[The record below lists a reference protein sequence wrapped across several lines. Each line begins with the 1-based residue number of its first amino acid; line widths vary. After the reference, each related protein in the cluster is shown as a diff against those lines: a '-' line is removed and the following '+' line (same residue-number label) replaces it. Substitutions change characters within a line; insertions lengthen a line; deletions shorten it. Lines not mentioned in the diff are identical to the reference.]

1 MREYSTS
8 LGGILSAMASA
19 AQPMGDPYQVL
30 KVTGEWNSKTTED
43 YIGMCKAEITGSKE
57 IQQDLAYM
65 AGQWRD
71 TVVREIGRE
80 RYNELSEQLGGDLA
94 YAYMDYRVE
103 ELMIDRLVKERMP
116 KSSADYIIR
125 KAAES
130 SLLGLSQ
137 TLNRSPLAEEIEA
150 RGEAAYRPKGWEKGA
165 GRVLG
170 ATADAVMM
178 GGAGSWATLAKFVGA
193 DVAISAV
200 ASRFEPEKSP
210 KLSVEQCISKGVFG
224 SERNVFTDFR
234 KEAATVQ
241 TGDSALIVAANEQLK
256 KKIPVMNFNFLEW
269 MQTPKFTPFQMSEK
283 PGHPEKKNERA
294 ERYKDVPLIV
304 APGQEEAYLKHLEKY
319 KNATAVKSTKESTQP
334 EMEQREKVEKE
345 ERQVVIPHEEEKQ
358 EREAVQTNTNG
369 WSGLLGTLGLEGLGD
384 ITGNLGY
391 VMAMLPDI
399 LLGAFTGKTQSL
411 RFGDNLLPIASIVA
425 GLFVRNPLLKML
437 LVGLGGANLLN
448 KAGHEAL
455 GRPMPSADV
464 HTENQYRRY
473 PDEPLNSRI
482 VNPVLQGSTLI
493 ATIDRVPCTIQLTPT
508 VAEAYRAGALPLNT
522 LANAVLAKSDQLR
535 HIALNS
541 GSVNTAAEIE
551 FPKLQE
557 IGGTLTLE
565 SNSNANNIAFPS
577 LKKILGS
584 CSVTTTDLK
593 NDIEFTNL
601 ESIGTDGADEQIK
614 FEIEATNILCPKLK
628 TINGKFDIATSSFMF
643 GMEVDKVSY
652 PNVESISENLS
663 ITCPYS
669 DFGSNGIL
677 SIDFSGLKSVK
688 GISISG
694 QGDVTDFSSFK
705 YLFENNVL
713 TGESQWS
720 VKECGYNPTF
730 QEMKDG
736 KYKLA
741 E

>member
-1 MREYSTS
+1 MSKTQAFLTKKQGEEMREYSTS

-19 AQPMGDPYQVL
+19 AQPMSDPYQVL

-80 RYNELSEQLGGDLA
+80 RYDELSEQLGGDLA

-116 KSSADYIIR
+116 KSSAEYIIR

-137 TLNRSPLAEEIEA
+137 TLNHSPLSEEIEA

-170 ATADAVMM
+170 ATADTVMM
-178 GGAGSWATLAKFVGA
+178 GGVGSWATLAKFVGA

-200 ASRFEPEKSP
+200 ASRFEPEKP
-210 KLSVEQCISKGVFG
+210 DTLSVEQCISKGVFG

-234 KEAATVQ
+234 KEAATMQ
-241 TGDSALIVAANEQLK
+241 TGKSELITAANEQLK
-256 KKIPVMNFNFLEW
+256 KKTPVVSFNFSEW
-269 MQTPKFTPFQMSEK
+269 LQIRNHTPFFWMTGQDEK
-283 PGHPEKKNERA
+283 EPDRA
-294 ERYKDVPLIV
+294 ERYKDVPLVV
-304 APGQEEAYLKHLEKY
+304 APGREEAYLNDLAKKS
-319 KNATAVKSTKESTQP
+319 NVAAATPQKEST
-334 EMEQREKVEKE
+334 ETEQREKVEKE
-345 ERQVVIPHEEEKQ
+345 ERQTVIPHEEKTQ
-358 EREAVQTNTNG
+358 EEPPVQTNTRG
-369 WSGLLGTLGLEGLGD
+369 WSGLFGTLGLEGLGD

-455 GRPMPSADV
+455 GRPMSSSAG

-522 LANAVLAKSDQLR
+522 LANAVLAKSDQLNR
-535 HIALNS
+535 IASQNY
-541 GSVNTAAEIE
+541 
-551 FPKLQE
+551 
-557 IGGTLTLE
+557 
-565 SNSNANNIAFPS
+565 
-577 LKKILGS
+577 
-584 CSVTTTDLK
+584 D
-593 NDIEFTNL
+593 
-601 ESIGTDGADEQIK
+601 DGQRE
-614 FEIEATNILCPKLK
+614 
-628 TINGKFDIATSSFMF
+628 TIVRTR
-643 GMEVDKVSY
+643 
-652 PNVESISENLS
+652 
-663 ITCPYS
+663 
-669 DFGSNGIL
+669 GI
-677 SIDFSGLKSVK
+677 
-688 GISISG
+688 
-694 QGDVTDFSSFK
+694 Q
-705 YLFENNVL
+705 
-713 TGESQWS
+713 
-720 VKECGYNPTF
+720 
-730 QEMKDG
+730 
-736 KYKLA
+736 
-741 E
+741 

>member
-1 MREYSTS
+1 MDGIKQSRRFAEIERLADDYFRCHLTPVMQETQTYLTEKQGEEMKEYSTS
-8 LGGILSAMASA
+8 LGGILGMMASS
-19 AQPMGDPYQVL
+19 AQPLGDPYQVL
-30 KVTGEWNSKTTED
+30 KVTGEWNSKTAED
-43 YIGMCKAEITGSKE
+43 YIEMCKERILGSEE
-57 IQQDLAYM
+57 IQHDLAYI

-71 TVVREIGRE
+71 AVVGEVGRE
-80 RYNELSEQLGGDLA
+80 RYDKLSQQLGGDLA
-94 YAYMDYRVE
+94 YAYMDYRME
-103 ELMIDRLVKERMP
+103 QLMIDKLVKDRMP
-116 KSSADYIIR
+116 QSSADYIIH
-125 KAAES
+125 KAAQS

-137 TLNRSPLAEEIEA
+137 TLNRSPLAEEIEK
-150 RGEAAYRPKGWEKGA
+150 RGEAAYRPSKVEKGA
-165 GRVLG
+165 GWVLG
-170 ATADAVMM
+170 ASADTVML
-178 GGAGSWATLAKFVGA
+178 GGAGSWATFARFIGA
-193 DVAISAV
+193 DTAISAV
-200 ASRFEPEKSP
+200 AEHFETEEPVSP
-210 KLSVEQCISKGVFG
+210 SVEECISKGVFG
-224 SERNVFTDFR
+224 SDGNVFDGFR
-234 KEAATVQ
+234 REAVAVSAKENTVL
-241 TGDSALIVAANEQLK
+241 AEANGRLQ
-256 KKIPVMNFNFLEW
+256 KKIPVVTFDFMGRITNGENGMPLWKDYAEEER
-269 MQTPKFTPFQMSEK
+269 K
-283 PGHPEKKNERA
+283 RA

-535 HIALNS
+535 HIASQNY
-541 GSVNTAAEIE
+541 
-551 FPKLQE
+551 
-557 IGGTLTLE
+557 
-565 SNSNANNIAFPS
+565 
-577 LKKILGS
+577 
-584 CSVTTTDLK
+584 D
-593 NDIEFTNL
+593 
-601 ESIGTDGADEQIK
+601 DGQRE
-614 FEIEATNILCPKLK
+614 
-628 TINGKFDIATSSFMF
+628 TIVRTR
-643 GMEVDKVSY
+643 
-652 PNVESISENLS
+652 
-663 ITCPYS
+663 
-669 DFGSNGIL
+669 GI
-677 SIDFSGLKSVK
+677 
-688 GISISG
+688 
-694 QGDVTDFSSFK
+694 Q
-705 YLFENNVL
+705 
-713 TGESQWS
+713 
-720 VKECGYNPTF
+720 
-730 QEMKDG
+730 
-736 KYKLA
+736 
-741 E
+741 

>member
-1 MREYSTS
+1 MDGIRHSRQFAEIERLVSDYFHCHLAPVMSKTQAFLTKKQGEEMREYSTS

-57 IQQDLAYM
+57 IQQDLAYIS
-65 AGQWRD
+65 GQWRD

-150 RGEAAYRPKGWEKGA
+150 RGEAAYRPNGWEKGA

-170 ATADAVMM
+170 ATADAIMM

-193 DVAISAV
+193 DMAISAV
-200 ASRFEPEKSP
+200 ASRFEPEKSL

-234 KEAATVQ
+234 KEATTMQ
-241 TGDSALIVAANEQLK
+241 TGKSELITAANEQLK
-256 KKIPVMNFNFLEW
+256 KKTPVISFNFSEW
-269 MQTPKFTPFQMSEK
+269 LQTRNHTPFFWMTGQDEK
-283 PGHPEKKNERA
+283 EPDRA
-294 ERYKDVPLIV
+294 ERYKDVPLVV

-319 KNATAVKSTKESTQP
+319 KNATTVTATKESTQP

-345 ERQVVIPHEEEKQ
+345 ERQTVIPHEEKT
-358 EREAVQTNTNG
+358 REEPLVQANTNG

-455 GRPMPSADV
+455 GRPMPSAAEQ
-464 HTENQYRRY
+464 TENQYRRY
-473 PDEPLNSRI
+473 PDEPLNPRI

-535 HIALNS
+535 HIASQNY
-541 GSVNTAAEIE
+541 
-551 FPKLQE
+551 
-557 IGGTLTLE
+557 
-565 SNSNANNIAFPS
+565 
-577 LKKILGS
+577 
-584 CSVTTTDLK
+584 D
-593 NDIEFTNL
+593 
-601 ESIGTDGADEQIK
+601 DGQRE
-614 FEIEATNILCPKLK
+614 
-628 TINGKFDIATSSFMF
+628 TIVRTR
-643 GMEVDKVSY
+643 
-652 PNVESISENLS
+652 
-663 ITCPYS
+663 
-669 DFGSNGIL
+669 GI
-677 SIDFSGLKSVK
+677 
-688 GISISG
+688 
-694 QGDVTDFSSFK
+694 Q
-705 YLFENNVL
+705 
-713 TGESQWS
+713 
-720 VKECGYNPTF
+720 
-730 QEMKDG
+730 
-736 KYKLA
+736 
-741 E
+741 

>member
-1 MREYSTS
+1 MDGIRHSRQFAEIERLVSDYFHCHLAPVMSKTQAYLTKKQGEEMREYSTS

-71 TVVREIGRE
+71 TVVQEIGRK
-80 RYNELSEQLGGDLA
+80 RYDELSEQLGGDLA

-137 TLNRSPLAEEIEA
+137 TFNRSPLAVEIEA

-170 ATADAVMM
+170 ATADTVMM
-178 GGAGSWATLAKFVGA
+178 GGVGSWATLAKFVGA

-200 ASRFEPEKSP
+200 ASRFEPEKP
-210 KLSVEQCISKGVFG
+210 DTLSVEECISKGVFG

-234 KEAATVQ
+234 KEATTMQ
-241 TGDSALIVAANEQLK
+241 TGKSELITAANEQLK
-256 KKIPVMNFNFLEW
+256 KKTPVISFNFSEW
-269 MQTPKFTPFQMSEK
+269 LQTRNHTPFFWMTGQDEK
-283 PGHPEKKNERA
+283 EPDRA
-294 ERYKDVPLIV
+294 ERYKDVPLVV

-319 KNATAVKSTKESTQP
+319 KNATTVTATKESTQP

-345 ERQVVIPHEEEKQ
+345 ERQTVIPHEEKT
-358 EREAVQTNTNG
+358 REEPLVQANTNG

-455 GRPMPSADV
+455 GRPMPSSAG

-473 PDEPLNSRI
+473 PDEPLNPRI

-522 LANAVLAKSDQLR
+522 LANAVLAKSDQLNR
-535 HIALNS
+535 IASQNY
-541 GSVNTAAEIE
+541 
-551 FPKLQE
+551 
-557 IGGTLTLE
+557 
-565 SNSNANNIAFPS
+565 
-577 LKKILGS
+577 
-584 CSVTTTDLK
+584 D
-593 NDIEFTNL
+593 
-601 ESIGTDGADEQIK
+601 DGQRE
-614 FEIEATNILCPKLK
+614 
-628 TINGKFDIATSSFMF
+628 TIVRTR
-643 GMEVDKVSY
+643 
-652 PNVESISENLS
+652 
-663 ITCPYS
+663 
-669 DFGSNGIL
+669 GI
-677 SIDFSGLKSVK
+677 
-688 GISISG
+688 
-694 QGDVTDFSSFK
+694 Q
-705 YLFENNVL
+705 
-713 TGESQWS
+713 
-720 VKECGYNPTF
+720 
-730 QEMKDG
+730 
-736 KYKLA
+736 
-741 E
+741 

>member
-1 MREYSTS
+1 MDGIRHSRQFAEIERLVSDYFHCHLAPVMSKTQAFLTKKQGEEMREYSTS

-57 IQQDLAYM
+57 IQQDLAYIS
-65 AGQWRD
+65 GQWRD

-80 RYNELSEQLGGDLA
+80 RYDELSEQLGGDLA

-170 ATADAVMM
+170 ATADTVMM
-178 GGAGSWATLAKFVGA
+178 GGVGSWATLAKFVGA

-234 KEAATVQ
+234 KEATTMQ
-241 TGDSALIVAANEQLK
+241 TGKSELITAANEQLK
-256 KKIPVMNFNFLEW
+256 KKTPVISFNFSEW
-269 MQTPKFTPFQMSEK
+269 LQTRNHTPFFWMTGQDEK
-283 PGHPEKKNERA
+283 EPDRA
-294 ERYKDVPLIV
+294 ERYKDVPLVV

-319 KNATAVKSTKESTQP
+319 KNATTVKSTKESTQP
-334 EMEQREKVEKE
+334 EMEQREEVEKE
-345 ERQVVIPHEEEKQ
+345 ERQTVIPHEEKTQ
-358 EREAVQTNTNG
+358 EEPPVQTNTNG

-455 GRPMPSADV
+455 GRPMPSSAG

-473 PDEPLNSRI
+473 PDEPLNPRI

-522 LANAVLAKSDQLR
+522 LANAVLAKSDQLNR
-535 HIALNS
+535 IASQNY
-541 GSVNTAAEIE
+541 
-551 FPKLQE
+551 
-557 IGGTLTLE
+557 
-565 SNSNANNIAFPS
+565 
-577 LKKILGS
+577 
-584 CSVTTTDLK
+584 D
-593 NDIEFTNL
+593 
-601 ESIGTDGADEQIK
+601 DGQRE
-614 FEIEATNILCPKLK
+614 
-628 TINGKFDIATSSFMF
+628 TIVRTR
-643 GMEVDKVSY
+643 
-652 PNVESISENLS
+652 
-663 ITCPYS
+663 
-669 DFGSNGIL
+669 GI
-677 SIDFSGLKSVK
+677 
-688 GISISG
+688 
-694 QGDVTDFSSFK
+694 Q
-705 YLFENNVL
+705 
-713 TGESQWS
+713 
-720 VKECGYNPTF
+720 
-730 QEMKDG
+730 
-736 KYKLA
+736 
-741 E
+741 